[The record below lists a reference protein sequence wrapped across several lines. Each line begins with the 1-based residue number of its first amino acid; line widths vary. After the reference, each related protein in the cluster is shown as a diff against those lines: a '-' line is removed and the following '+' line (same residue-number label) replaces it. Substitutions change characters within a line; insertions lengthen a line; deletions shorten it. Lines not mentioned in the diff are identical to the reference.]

1 MKSTFIRLGTASTVV
16 AAMALAAC
24 GGGGGSPGANSGTNP
39 GTNPPGLGGTSG
51 TLTVALTDAPACGFD
66 AVNVTVTKV
75 RVHQSAGAADTDAG
89 WSEVVLA
96 PARKINLL
104 NLTNGVLDTLGS
116 VSVPAGRYNQIR
128 LMLDPNTSNGFA
140 NTVTPSAT
148 KVETTLETPAAVQAG
163 VKIAS
168 DFEVVAGQP
177 YNLVLDF
184 DACRSVVT
192 KAGGGYLLSPVV
204 TPMVN
209 SGSGINGYVSTL
221 FSASG
226 VVVSAQQNGKVIG
239 STTVNPS
246 TGAFAISRLTP
257 GAYDVVFVASGR
269 AAAVVGNVSVP
280 GGVSNVALSTTAA
293 PISMPASLARSIS
306 GTVSLLPAAPTVKP
320 YVTASQTVASGKT
333 VVIQALDAAAGTGL
347 YRIDALPVAA
357 PLYAAYSASLPLV
370 FSSATPTQGAGNYRV
385 DAVATGYSVKSV
397 SPVNVVNGDQTNI
410 NLQLTP

>member
-16 AAMALAAC
+16 AAMALSAC
-24 GGGGGSPGANSGTNP
+24 GGGGGSPGTNSVSNP
-39 GTNPPGLGGTSG
+39 GTTPPVLGGTTG
-51 TLTVALTDAPACGFD
+51 TLNIALTDAPACGFD
-66 AVNVTVTKV
+66 AVNVTVSKV
-75 RVHQSAGAADTDAG
+75 RVHQNASAADADTG

-104 NLTNGVLDTLGS
+104 NLTNGVLDPLGS
-116 VSVPAGRYNQIR
+116 VNVPAGKYTQVR
-128 LMLDPNTSNGFA
+128 LMLDPNTANGFA
-140 NTVTPSAT
+140 NTVTPTAT

-168 DFEVVAGQP
+168 DFTVVAGQP

-184 DACRSVVT
+184 DACRSVVS

-204 TPMVN
+204 TAMAAA
-209 SGSGINGYVSTL
+209 GSGINGYVSTV

-246 TGAFAISRLTP
+246 TGAFTISRLNP

-269 AAAVVGNVSVP
+269 AAAVVGDVSVP
-280 GGVSNVALSTTAA
+280 GGASNIALGTAAA
-293 PISMPASLARSIS
+293 PISMPTSLTRSIS
-306 GTVSLLPAAPTVKP
+306 GAVTLLPLAPSVKP
-320 YVTASQTVASGKT
+320 YVSASQTVASGKT
-333 VVIQALDAAAGTGL
+333 VVIQSIDATAGTGV
-347 YRIDALPVAA
+347 YRIDALPVGA
-357 PLYAAYSASLPLV
+357 PMYATYSATQAPV
-370 FSSATPTQGAGNYRV
+370 FSNATPTQGVGNYRI
-385 DAVATGYSVKSV
+385 DASATGYSAKSV
-397 SPVNVVNGDQTNI
+397 APVNVLNGDQANI